1 MAAPRLGIIV
11 DYSAPFAEAVPEVV
25 EAERIGAEVVTTTE
39 AYSVDSVSRLGYL
52 AAATS
57 RMALAA
63 GILPLFSRTPSLLAM
78 TAAGLDEVSG
88 GRFELGLGASGAQVI
103 EGFHGVP
110 YERPLAKMRETVNIC
125 RVVWRREPV
134 VNTGREYP
142 LPLPADRG
150 RGLGKP
156 LKLINRPPRARIPI
170 SIAALAPKGV
180 AQAAEIA
187 EGWLPLFYWPERADA
202 AWGAS
207 LDAGLARRE
216 PALGPLRVSVQAPL
230 LIGESTEEALVHHR
244 GMLALY
250 VGGMGAPG
258 ANFYNDL
265 AVAYG
270 YADQAALAQEL
281 YLSGRKEEAAAAL
294 PEELVRATALVG
306 TEAEVRARVRA
317 YADRGV
323 HTLTVQPVGT
333 TPAARL
339 EQLEAM
345 RGLLDALPADG

>member
-1 MAAPRLGIIV
+1 MAAPRLGIVV
-11 DYSAPFAEAVPEVV
+11 DYSAAFAEAVPEVV
-25 EAERIGAEVVTTTE
+25 EAERIGVQVVTTTE

-52 AAATS
+52 AAVTS

-110 YERPLAKMRETVNIC
+110 YERPLAKMRETVDIC
-125 RVVWRREPV
+125 RAVWRREPV
-134 VNTGREYP
+134 LNPGPEHP
-142 LPLPADRG
+142 LPLPANRG

-156 LKLINRPPRARIPI
+156 LKLINRPVRERIPI

-187 EGWLPLFYWPERADA
+187 EGWLPLFYWPERAA
-202 AWGAS
+202 TAWGAP
-207 LDAGLARRE
+207 LEAGLARRD
-216 PALGPLRVSVQAPL
+216 PALGPLRIAVQAPL
-230 LIGESTEEALVHHR
+230 LVGESTEAALEGHR
-244 GMLALY
+244 RMLALY
-250 VGGMGAPG
+250 IGGMGAPG

-270 YADQAALAQEL
+270 YADPARRVQEL
-281 YLSGRKEEAAAAL
+281 YLAGRTADAAAAL

-306 TEAEVRARVRA
+306 TEAEVRHRIRA
-317 YADRGV
+317 YADHGV
-323 HTLTVQPVGT
+323 HTLTVQPVGC
-333 TPAARL
+333 TPGERL
-339 EQLEAM
+339 AQLEAA
-345 RGLLDALPADG
+345 RSLLDEL